1 MELNNV
7 EIVPD
12 GCSRKG
18 GACSSGTLPPPPLS
32 PRDLKRKWGIGWGC
46 YANGL
51 TLCCTKR
58 FSGTAF
64 RWFLMQGII
73 LPTVRCT
80 VANEILDAK
89 VGWYDVKILFKF
101 CWDFM
106 TLRIGNGFG
115 G

>member
-1 MELNNV
+1 MV
-7 EIVPD
+7 VPE
-12 GCSRKG
+12 KG

-32 PRDLKRKWGIGWGC
+32 PRDLKRKWG
-46 YANGL
+46 
-51 TLCCTKR
+51 